1 MKPLAERMRPEVLGD
16 FVGQAHLLG
25 EAGALTAILASRTL
39 PSLIFWGPPGVGKT
53 TLARLV
59 AGQLDKPFY
68 FLSAVHAG
76 VKEVRAYIEQAK
88 KSDMLTTDGALL
100 FIDEIHRFAKN
111 QQDALLGAVEEGVIT
126 LIGATTEN
134 PSFEVIAPL
143 LSRCQT
149 YILQPLTAKQLLAI
163 VDRALRE
170 DALLAERT
178 VQLKETNMLLRL
190 SGGDARKLLNVLELV
205 VNSQAKGE
213 IIVTDELIS
222 TLSQER
228 LTYYDKEGEQHYDLI
243 SAMIKSVRGSDPNAA
258 VYYLARMLEGG
269 EPESFIARRLVI
281 LASEDIGNANPQAL
295 LMATSCMQALQWIG
309 MPEGRIIL
317 AQVVTYLACSPKS
330 NASYVAIE
338 GALATSRKRG
348 ALPVPLA
355 IRNAPTPLMKEIG
368 YGTDY
373 QYAHD
378 HENEFADMEFLPDAI
393 AGTRFYDP
401 KQSRWEEAA
410 RAFLKVRWKDKYGY

>member
-205 VNSQAKGE
+205 VNSQAEGE
-213 IIVTDELIS
+213 IIVTDALIS

-338 GALATSRKRG
+338 TALATSRKRG